1 MASPEIDYKSKI
13 AELEQ
18 TIRHSEQRIDELTS
32 ELLNAKEKLQ
42 ERDVT
47 IEEYEQ
53 RAEELEQQLIE
64 LRKGLEITRGS
75 SLDVSASDVSTQNG

>member
-1 MASPEIDYKSKI
+1 MASPEVDYKSKI

-18 TIRHSEQRIDELTS
+18 TIRHSERKIDELTS
-32 ELLNAKEKLQ
+32 ELLNGKKKLQ

-47 IEEYEQ
+47 IEKYEQ
-53 RAEELEQQLIE
+53 RAEELEQQLFE
-64 LRKGLEITRGS
+64 LRKGLEITKSS